1 MTRSE
6 LHRAVAR
13 ATGESLLTVTR
24 MGFGPLR
31 TSVEERE
38 PLLVDWDRVDAERLR
53 VFPLRQH
60 RRAHIT

>member
-1 MTRSE
+1 MTRTE

-13 ATGESLLTVTR
+13 ATGESLSTVSR

-31 TSVEERE
+31 TGVEERE

-53 VFPLRQH
+53 LLPRRQ
-60 RRAHIT
+60 RDRAGVA

>member
-13 ATGESLLTVTR
+13 ATGESLGTVTR

-31 TSVEERE
+31 TTVEERE

-53 VFPLRQH
+53 LLPRRQRH
-60 RRAHIT
+60 RAGIA